1 MSWIN
6 DLSAIANIVTPF
18 ITTADEQRAF
28 ELEKIKRQ
36 TGLIEAEKGMPV
48 TVYPSEEVKPV
59 WDYEGKIIF
68 GVGAVIAIL
77 VLVLFLLFFLK
88 R

>member
-6 DLSAIANIVTPF
+6 DLSTIANILDPF

-36 TGLIEAEKGMPV
+36 TGLAEAEKGVPV
-48 TVYPSEEVKPV
+48 TVYPKEEVKPV
-59 WDYEGKIIF
+59 WDFEGKVIF
-68 GVGAVIAIL
+68 GVGAVVAIL

>member
-6 DLSAIANIVTPF
+6 DLSAIANILDPF
-18 ITTADEQRAF
+18 IVTADEQQAF

-36 TGLIEAEKGMPV
+36 TGLTEAEKGMPV
-48 TVYPSEEVKPV
+48 TVYPKEEIKPV
-59 WDYEGKIIF
+59 WDLEGKIIF
-68 GVGAVIAIL
+68 GVGAAVAIL